1 MSLHNVV
8 DMTTIWYTYETNHG
22 CSVVSIYFQIIIY
35 RDLNKFWVRLHSIS
49 LNKKCTMI
57 SEINYY

>member
-8 DMTTIWYTYETNHG
+8 DMTRICYTYEANQG

-35 RDLNKFWVRLHSIS
+35 RDLNKCWIHLHSIS
-49 LNKKCTMI
+49 SNKKCTTI
-57 SEINYY
+57 SEINCY